1 MLVDWF
7 TVGAQALNFLILVWL
22 MKRFLYRPILRAV
35 DAREK
40 LIAAELADAAAKKAE
55 AQKDRDELQHKNEEL
70 DRQRAALLAAATEA
84 AQSEGRRL
92 LDAAR
97 QEADALS
104 AKRLE
109 ALRRDAQSLGQ
120 AISLRTQAEVF
131 AIARKALTDLAA
143 ISLEARLVEVFIR
156 RLREMNGQA
165 KADLAKALQTASEP
179 ALVRS
184 AFELPAAQREAIQQ
198 ALDET
203 FAAGVH
209 VRFATA
215 PELVG
220 GIELTAN
227 GQRVAWNI
235 DDYLKSL
242 QKGVGEL
249 LQEKDQAAAEA
260 EPTATKPATPSDVES
275 LAADPRLAA

>member
-40 LIAAELADAAAKKAE
+40 LIAAELADAAVKKAE
-55 AQKDRDELQHKNEEL
+55 AQKDRDDFQHKNEEL
-70 DRQRAALLAAATEA
+70 DRQRAALLGAATEA

-97 QEADALS
+97 QAADAWS
-104 AKRLE
+104 ARRLE
-109 ALRRDAQSLGQ
+109 ALRRDAQSLAQ
-120 AISLRTQAEVF
+120 AISRRTQDEVF
-131 AIARKALTDLAA
+131 AIARQALTDLAA
-143 ISLEARLVEVFIR
+143 TTLEARLVEMFDR
-156 RLREMNGQA
+156 RLREMNGEA

-179 ALVRS
+179 ALVQS
-184 AFELPAAQREAIQQ
+184 AFELPAAQREAIQR

-209 VRFATA
+209 LQFGTA
-215 PELVG
+215 PELVS

-235 DDYLKSL
+235 DDYLRSL

-249 LQEKDQAAAEA
+249 LQEQDRAAEPQAAA
-260 EPTATKPATPSDVES
+260 PG
-275 LAADPRLAA
+275 LAA